1 MNLYAVQKE
10 ALRMTIDANPTL
22 VTVNRT
28 SYIEHE
34 GGRKKVESVVGP
46 FKILIYPKSGNR
58 SNRKETTGDP
68 GSKDSEDWVGLALDD
83 ADFRAGAHVTEYFDT
98 PNLGRFSVKSSTPIT
113 IEGKVTGY
121 LLALE
126 RIGYG

>member
-10 ALRMTIDANPTL
+10 ALRMTIDTNPTL

-28 SYIEHE
+28 SYVEYE
-34 GGRKKVESVVGP
+34 GGRRKVESVVGP
-46 FKILIYPKSGNR
+46 FKILIYAKS
-58 SNRKETTGDP
+58 SSRKDTTGDP

-126 RIGYG
+126 RIGYGEY

>member
-10 ALRMTIDANPTL
+10 ALRMTIDTNPTL

-28 SYIEHE
+28 SYVEYE
-34 GGRKKVESVVGP
+34 GGRRKVESVVGP
-46 FKILIYPKSGNR
+46 FKILIYAKS
-58 SNRKETTGDP
+58 SSRKADTGDP
-68 GSKDSEDWVGLALDD
+68 GSKDSESWAGLALDD

-126 RIGYG
+126 RIGHG

>member
-1 MNLYAVQKE
+1 MNLAQIQAEAVKL
-10 ALRMTIDANPTL
+10 AIATNPTL

-28 SYIEHE
+28 SYIAYE

-46 FKILIYPKSGNR
+46 FKILIYAKSP
-58 SNRKETTGDP
+58 SRKADTGDP
-68 GSKDSEDWVGLALDD
+68 GSKDSEGWAGLALDD